1 MHTIFREYTSVSPE
15 IFSCRHDRT
24 LDIPGDTDES
34 SADAAPASP
43 DVESLDH
50 PERIGRYRI
59 EKVLGQGGFGLVYLA
74 YDEQLH
80 RRVAVKVPHARLISK
95 PEDAEAYLTEART
108 VANLD
113 HPHIV
118 PVYDVG
124 TFSVLSSLPLTI
136 RRPSG
141 LNATLRRP
149 LVCP

>member
-1 MHTIFREYTSVSPE
+1 M
-15 IFSCRHDRT
+15 
-24 LDIPGDTDES
+24 
-34 SADAAPASP
+34 
-43 DVESLDH
+43 
-50 PERIGRYRI
+50 
-59 EKVLGQGGFGLVYLA
+59 LGQGGFGLVYLA

-113 HPHIV
+113 HPRIV

-149 LVCP
+149 LVCPLSVSGPAPFREPLYCYVPPRESAR